1 MTSGA
6 ALTLYTWPTPNTRK
20 VTIALAELGLT
31 YETVAVDLGRGDQ
44 FDPSFL
50 ALNPN
55 NKVPV
60 LVDRDGA
67 EPVVVFE
74 SGAILLH
81 LAEKSGR
88 LLPESA
94 TNRARALSWLF
105 WQVGALGPALGQA
118 GHYTNYVATPY
129 AAARAAD
136 EVDRLFG
143 ALERGLRGRDF
154 LAGTYSIADI
164 ACFPW
169 VWSAP
174 KITAVDFA
182 AFPAVLAW
190 RDRVASRPSVLTG
203 MRADRERTRAWSDA
217 DRAVLFGQ
225 TADRVNVFESARRR

>member
-1 MTSGA
+1 MSA
-6 ALTLYTWPTPNTRK
+6 SPALTLYTWPTPNTRK
-20 VTIALAELGLT
+20 VTIALAELALP

-44 FDPSFL
+44 FEPSFL

-60 LVDRDGA
+60 LVDRSGP
-67 EPVVVFE
+67 EPIVSFE

-81 LAEKSGR
+81 LAESTGR
-88 LLPESA
+88 LLPA
-94 TNRARALSWLF
+94 APPDRARALSWLF
-105 WQVGALGPALGQA
+105 WQVGGLGPALGQA

-129 AAARAAD
+129 AAARAAE

-143 ALERGLRGRDF
+143 ALERGLQGRDY
-154 LAGTYSIADI
+154 LAGAYSIADI

-174 KITAVDFA
+174 KITPVDFA
-182 AFPAVLAW
+182 AFPAVAAW
-190 RDRVASRPSVLTG
+190 CSRVAARPAVFAG
-203 MRADRERTRAWSDA
+203 MRADRERVRAWSDA

-225 TADRVNVFESARRR
+225 TAARVSALEAARRR